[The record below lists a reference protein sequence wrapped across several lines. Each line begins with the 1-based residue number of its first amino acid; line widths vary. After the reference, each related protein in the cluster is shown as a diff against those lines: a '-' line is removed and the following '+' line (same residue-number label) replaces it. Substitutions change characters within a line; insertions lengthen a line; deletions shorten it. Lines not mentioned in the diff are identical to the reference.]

1 MRVSQGCRQFAKGD
15 GGGEARGTKVNFN
28 CHETRPRGP
37 ETRPAGSQGDPK
49 HATTL
54 ACHGGAPIEWK
65 LGPKLPNSRV
75 FGEGKGA
82 GKGAGK

>member
-1 MRVSQGCRQFAKGD
+1 MGKGAGEGKGVGESRVQAIREGRW
-15 GGGEARGTKVNFN
+15 EARD
-28 CHETRPRGP
+28 ETRPRGP

>member
-1 MRVSQGCRQFAKGD
+1 MRSQG
-15 GGGEARGTKVNFN
+15 
-28 CHETRPRGP
+28 H
-37 ETRPAGSQGDPK
+37 PK
-49 HATTL
+49 LTATL

-75 FGEGKGA
+75 FGEDKGA